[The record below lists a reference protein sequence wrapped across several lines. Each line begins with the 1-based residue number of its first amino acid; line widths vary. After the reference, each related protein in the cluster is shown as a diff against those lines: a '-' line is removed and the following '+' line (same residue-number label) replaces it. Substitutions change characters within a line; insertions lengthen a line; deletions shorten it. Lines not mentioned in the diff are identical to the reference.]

1 VCILVVKHRQ
11 TGDSSDGFRML
22 KGILSLGFVWALSNC
37 PSVAGD
43 VVEGASIEDVE
54 TNCTVS
60 IEDKWKER
68 IQDLE
73 EKMKTLEHENKYLKT
88 KSYKT
93 CHELQSSPYKESG
106 FYWLDPDGSGTPIEL
121 FCDMEKGVTEVGH
134 NHETTQN
141 VTWCKGEGCYTLQ
154 LEYTVPD
161 TKIEALITMSEH
173 CEQEILFECK
183 MAPLKNTAFGQFYYG
198 WWVDRHGERQFYFDG
213 DNEDDHVCGCAKD
226 KSCALSSFNSTCH
239 CDSSLMPLWNSDSG
253 QITNKASL
261 PVRQFQYGAF
271 FSEHQA
277 AKVTI
282 GKLKCSGK
290 TKEKSD
296 QTSTC
301 SSLKKG
307 GLSVDG
313 FYLLK
318 GEPKDMLEPG
328 FCALSKSGY
337 SEADLRIKS
346 EDMFLSKRITF
357 NITSMSCSNC
367 KSCGSSSGG
376 YIRSY
381 CTSFYWISDIEVDM
395 NYPTPYI
402 SIDKAEGSI
411 TFTTEGFYVL
421 FPEATSNHMYLG
433 NNRISETSSQWI
445 EKNEKLKFQTSYNQL
460 QSSFGT
466 FAIIKLRG

>member
-1 VCILVVKHRQ
+1 L
-11 TGDSSDGFRML
+11 
-22 KGILSLGFVWALSNC
+22 
-37 PSVAGD
+37 
-43 VVEGASIEDVE
+43 
-54 TNCTVS
+54 
-60 IEDKWKER
+60 
-68 IQDLE
+68 
-73 EKMKTLEHENKYLKT
+73 
-88 KSYKT
+88 
-93 CHELQSSPYKESG
+93 
-106 FYWLDPDGSGTPIEL
+106 
-121 FCDMEKGVTEVGH
+121 
-134 NHETTQN
+134 
-141 VTWCKGEGCYTLQ
+141 LQ

-213 DNEDDHVCGCAKD
+213 DNEDDHVCGCSKD

-290 TKEKSD
+290 TKDKSEL
-296 QTSTC
+296 TATC
-301 SSLKKG
+301 ASLKKG

-318 GEPKDMLEPG
+318 EEPTAILEPG

-346 EDMFLSKRITF
+346 EDMFLSTKITF
-357 NITSMSCSNC
+357 YITSSTCSSCFCTTDHYGRNNPNC
-367 KSCGSSSGG
+367 KTL
-376 YIRSY
+376 YL
-381 CTSFYWISDIEVDM
+381 ISDIKVTMD
-395 NYPTPYI
+395 YPAPYL
-402 SIDKAEGSI
+402 SIDKAEGSF
-411 TFTTEGFYVL
+411 TFTTEGFYIL
-421 FPEATSNHMYLG
+421 FLEGSSNNGYLYLG
-433 NNRISETSSQWI
+433 DSQLVGKRSIQWI
-445 EKNEKLKFQTSYNQL
+445 EKNEQI
-460 QSSFGT
+460 SFKT
-466 FAIIKLRG
+466 THEQMKISIWKFAIIKLCV